1 MCLAIP
7 GKVVAIDHDASPLM
21 GTVNFAGVQKQIC
34 LDWVPEVKE
43 GDYVVVH
50 VGFALNTLDEKEAT
64 ETLDLFR
71 EMGALDDELRGPED
85 APGGT
90 GVPDGGKD

>member
-7 GKVVAIDHDASPLM
+7 GKVVAIDRNVSPLM

-50 VGFALNTLDEKEAT
+50 VGFALNTLDENEAT
-64 ETLDLFR
+64 ETLRLLK
-71 EMGALDDELRGPED
+71 EMGTLGDEL
-85 APGGT
+85 GG
-90 GVPDGGKD
+90 

>member
-7 GKVVAIDHDASPLM
+7 GKVVSIDRSASPLM

-64 ETLDLFR
+64 ETLRLLK
-71 EMGALDDELRGPED
+71 EMGTLGDELG
-85 APGGT
+85 
-90 GVPDGGKD
+90 